1 MDNLDKFILF
11 REKYPEFIYHN
22 FSIVES
28 EEEIKIEY
36 FFEIVGLSE
45 FHPTWIFKK
54 GKDFNIEKVGKS
66 FFENLVFNLGLV
78 ELVSYWKIT
87 CSPKVEIQVG
97 NLNEEQRTW
106 WKKLYLNGLGE
117 FLYTN
122 GIYSYLQNNNIE
134 LIEIICQN
142 EAKMNFKP
150 ILHLKGNLIPVGGG
164 KDSVVTLELLKDMK
178 KDNTCFIVNPR
189 GASKATA
196 EIAGYTEKYAPKRT
210 LDTNMLELNKQ
221 GFLNGHTPFSAI
233 LAFSSYISA
242 VILSKKYIILSNEA
256 SANEPNVK
264 GTNINHQYS
273 KSLEFENDFREYS
286 KKFLCENGP
295 EYFSLLRPWTEWQIV
310 REFVKYDKYFS
321 EFKSCNVGSKQDIWC
336 ENCPKCLYVYIMLS
350 AFLDEEKMKRIFKT
364 NMLDNFELKN
374 IFLGLIEDNV
384 DKPFECVG
392 MKEEINLSLNMY
404 IRRLIKERKTLPLL
418 LKDYTLLEENEYLKL
433 LEEYSSKYIQYN
445 NVNNI
450 FEQFLKEVE

>member
-11 REKYPEFIYHN
+11 REKYPEFIYHSFN
-22 FSIVES
+22 I
-28 EEEIKIEY
+28 EEKEDEIKVEY

-54 GKDFNIEKVGKS
+54 TKSFNIENVGKH
-66 FFENLVFNLGLV
+66 FFENLVFNLGMV

-87 CSPKVEIQVG
+87 CSPKVNIQVG
-97 NLNEEQRTW
+97 HLNDEQIAW

-122 GIYSYLQNNNIE
+122 GIYTYLQNNNID
-134 LIEIICQN
+134 LMKIICQN
-142 EAKMNFKP
+142 KAKMSFKST
-150 ILHLKGNLIPVGGG
+150 LSLEGNLIPVGGG
-164 KDSVVTLELLKDMK
+164 KDSVVTLELLKSMK
-178 KDNTCFIVNPR
+178 KDNTCYIVNPR
-189 GASKATA
+189 GASTSTA
-196 EIAGYTEKYAPKRT
+196 ELAGYTEIYAPKRT
-210 LDTNMLELNKQ
+210 LDVNMLELNKQ

-273 KSLEFENDFREYS
+273 KSLEFENDFREYAN
-286 KKFLCENGP
+286 KYLCENGP
-295 EYFSLLRPWTEWQIV
+295 EYFSLLRPWSEWQIV
-310 REFVKYDKYFS
+310 REFAKYEKYFTQ
-321 EFKSCNVGSKQDIWC
+321 FKSCNVGSKQDVWC
-336 ENCPKCLYVYIMLS
+336 EKCPKCLYVYIMLS
-350 AFLDEEKMKRIFKT
+350 AFLNEDKI
-364 NMLDNFELKN
+364 KN
-374 IFLGLIEDNV
+374 IFATNLLDNIQLKEIFSGLIKDNI

-404 IRRLIKERKTLPLL
+404 IRRLKIEEKNIPVLLQDYDLLDEGEYLDL
-418 LKDYTLLEENEYLKL
+418 LK
-433 LEEYSSKYIQYN
+433 EYSSKYITEN
-445 NVNNI
+445 NLNDV
-450 FEQFLKEVE
+450 FTKFLKEVE